1 MASSEQHGGYDCGF
15 VERPQEL
22 QTDCPICMVVLR
34 EPFQVTCCGNS
45 YCRTCIKLIKAK
57 EKACPTCNEANFSTF
72 PNKGLQRSLYS
83 FRVRCVHQKSGCEW
97 IGELGELDGH
107 LNLNPDLGKQLNGC
121 EFATVACTHCCEYF
135 QRCHVHA
142 HESECPKQASNC
154 QEVEKE
160 KQGQASAI
168 AELQKC
174 SEACRHEIEA
184 LKQRVN
190 KDVMQELAN
199 LRRQQNKDKHTLFFV
214 LLLCTCFFVFLFFSW
229 SQASEIENLKWKVNE
244 LRIQQKESLEESR
257 YMMPDQ
263 RGKQAQA
270 AVDNLHCSEASKRE
284 IEGQHV
290 VQEVAELKKELK
302 ERLEESQHKIQEL
315 ERDKQ
320 ASQHNQEL
328 EALKR
333 KLNKDMEDKVAK
345 LKEQLKGSL
354 EERQHEMLELERAKQ
369 TSQHKKEIE
378 ALERKLNKDMENK
391 VATLKEQLKGS
402 LEESQHK
409 ILELER
415 EKQTSKQELETLKQ
429 KVNKDMEGKVAM
441 LVRQQKEFQHTIQEF
456 ESRKRQHRKHCSGRA
471 HRRHH

>member
-45 YCRTCIKLIKAK
+45 YCRTCIELVKAK
-57 EKACPTCNEANFSTF
+57 EKACPTCNEANFRTF

-97 IGELGELDGH
+97 TGELGELDGH
-107 LNLNPDLGKQLNGC
+107 LNLNLGLGKQLNGC

-154 QEVEKE
+154 QELEKE
-160 KQGQASAI
+160 KQGQASTI

-229 SQASEIENLKWKVNE
+229 SQASEIENLKRKVNE

-257 YMMPDQ
+257 YMMQDHE
-263 RGKQAQA
+263 REA
-270 AVDNLHCSEASKRE
+270 AVDNLQCSEASKRE

-328 EALKR
+328 EALKQ
-333 KLNKDMEDKVAK
+333 KLNKNMEDEVAK
-345 LKEQLKGSL
+345 
-354 EERQHEMLELERAKQ
+354 
-369 TSQHKKEIE
+369 
-378 ALERKLNKDMENK
+378 
-391 VATLKEQLKGS
+391 LKEQLKGS

-429 KVNKDMEGKVAM
+429 KVNKDMEEKVAM
-441 LVRQQKEFQHTIQEF
+441 LVRQHKEFQHMIQEF